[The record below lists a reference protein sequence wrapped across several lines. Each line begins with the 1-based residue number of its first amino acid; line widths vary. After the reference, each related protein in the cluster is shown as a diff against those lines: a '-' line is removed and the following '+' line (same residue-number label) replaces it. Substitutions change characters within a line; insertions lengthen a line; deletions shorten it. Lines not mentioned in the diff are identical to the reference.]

1 MAQFGCGGSRCTCQ
15 VVAGP
20 GATVTGNGSPGA
32 PYVISTGAA
41 EVSCEDV
48 RPCLSAGPGV
58 TYDPDTGVIGAE
70 PTLVEAGDGV
80 TVTGT
85 GAAGDPYV
93 VAAEAADPTVVQA
106 GDRTTVTG
114 TGTAGDPYVV
124 SADPPSCEDV
134 RPCLSAGPGVTY
146 DPDTGVIGAE
156 PTLVEAGDGV
166 TVTGTGAAGDPYVVS
181 AEAADPTVVQA
192 GDRVTVTGT
201 GTAGDPYVVA
211 AEAPSCEDVRPCLSA
226 GPGVEYDP
234 DTGVISSPPTA
245 IEAGTNVTVT
255 GTGTDA
261 DPYVVSSAGGGG
273 VSTVVQAGDRT
284 TVTGT
289 GTAGD
294 PYVVSADPPSC
305 EDVRPCLVAGD
316 GIDYDPDTGQIA
328 ARPSTD
334 AGNTLGLGT
343 DGGLL
348 VPPAEPL
355 ETGCGLTGDGT
366 AGAPLAAVVAAW
378 PYACDLDE
386 NAGRVYCDSTGQLRS
401 EPRPLATFV
410 QDQQVLNPANLVVP
424 TPQDTVVA
432 EHTLV
437 IDNPDPCRPAFV
449 MVEGEADADFNLP
462 PNSGAAL
469 GITTDEMSYVANN
482 GATTLLDVHVQ
493 GTKVVNTTIP
503 PGGSINFTITIT
515 MGRGSGGA
523 TYNRVQSYLRAFVFV
538 L

>member
-20 GATVTGNGSPGA
+20 GVTVTGNGSAGA
-32 PYVISTGAA
+32 PYVIESEAGSVT
-41 EVSCEDV
+41 CDQV
-48 RPCLSAGPGV
+48 RPCLSAGPGA
-58 TYDPDTGVIGAE
+58 TYDPATGVIGAE
-70 PTLVEAGDGV
+70 TTLVEAGDNV

-106 GDRTTVTG
+106 GDR
-114 TGTAGDPYVV
+114 A
-124 SADPPSCEDV
+124 
-134 RPCLSAGPGVTY
+134 
-146 DPDTGVIGAE
+146 
-156 PTLVEAGDGV
+156 
-166 TVTGTGAAGDPYVVS
+166 
-181 AEAADPTVVQA
+181 
-192 GDRVTVTGT
+192 
-201 GTAGDPYVVA
+201 
-211 AEAPSCEDVRPCLSA
+211 
-226 GPGVEYDP
+226 
-234 DTGVISSPPTA
+234 
-245 IEAGTNVTVT
+245 
-255 GTGTDA
+255 
-261 DPYVVSSAGGGG
+261 
-273 VSTVVQAGDRT
+273 

-316 GIDYDPDTGQIA
+316 GIDYDAATGVVA

-334 AGNTLGLGT
+334 AGNGLGFGT

-348 VPPAEPL
+348 VPAAEPL
-355 ETGCGLTGDGT
+355 TAGCGLTGDGS
-366 AGAPLAAVVAAW
+366 AGAPLSAAVAAW
-378 PYACDLDE
+378 PYACDLDA
-386 NAGRVYCDSTGQLRS
+386 NAGGVYCDSAGQLRS

-462 PNSGAAL
+462 PGSGAAL

-493 GTKVVNTTIP
+493 GTKVVHTTIP
-503 PGGSINFTITIT
+503 AGGSINFTITIT

>member
-20 GATVTGNGSPGA
+20 GTTVTGNGSPGA
-32 PYVISTGAA
+32 PYVISAGAGA
-41 EVSCEDV
+41 VTCEDV
-48 RPCLSAGPGV
+48 RPCLSAGPGA

-70 PTLVEAGDGV
+70 PTLVEAGDNV

-106 GDRTTVTG
+106 GDRATVTG
-114 TGTAGDPYVV
+114 TGTAADPYVV

-134 RPCLSAGPGVTY
+134 RPCLSAG
-146 DPDTGVIGAE
+146 D
-156 PTLVEAGDGV
+156 
-166 TVTGTGAAGDPYVVS
+166 
-181 AEAADPTVVQA
+181 
-192 GDRVTVTGT
+192 
-201 GTAGDPYVVA
+201 
-211 AEAPSCEDVRPCLSA
+211 
-226 GPGVEYDP
+226 GVEYDP
-234 DTGVISSPPTA
+234 DTGVISSPPTVV
-245 IEAGTNVTVT
+245 EAGTNTTVT
-255 GTGTDA
+255 GTGTAA

-273 VSTVVQAGDRT
+273 VATVVEAGDRA
-284 TVTGT
+284 TVTGA
-289 GTAGD
+289 GTLAD

-305 EDVRPCLVAGD
+305 DDVRPCLVAGD
-316 GIDYDPDTGQIA
+316 GIDYDPDTGTIA
-328 ARPSTD
+328 ARPSAD
-334 AGNTLGLGT
+334 AGNTLGFGT

-355 ETGCGLTGDGT
+355 ETGCGLTGDGS
-366 AGAPLAAVVAAW
+366 AASPLSAAVGTW
-378 PYACDLDE
+378 PYACDLDA
-386 NAGRVYCDSTGQLRS
+386 NAGAVYCDSTGQLRS

-410 QDQQVLNPANLVVP
+410 QNQQVLNPANLVVP

-432 EHTLV
+432 EHTLT

-462 PNSGAAL
+462 PGSGAAL

-493 GTKVVNTTIP
+493 GTKVVHTTVP
-503 PGGSINFTITIT
+503 AGGSINFTITIT